1 MKLKYITTSL
11 LAAGL
16 FSFTSCVN
24 DLDVFPLDPNVVTSN
39 VAYDSAE
46 SYTMALNKIY
56 SVWALSGQNGAG
68 DSDIAGLDP
77 GNTVLLRCWF
87 TLQTTPTDETKN
99 AW

>member
-39 VAYDSAE
+39 VAYDSA
-46 SYTMALNKIY
+46 
-56 SVWALSGQNGAG
+56 
-68 DSDIAGLDP
+68 
-77 GNTVLLRCWF
+77 R
-87 TLQTTPTDETKN
+87 
-99 AW
+99 